1 MEKMLKEVSSGTRVA
16 ILAGVVASIALAA
29 LLLGGAG
36 SPAIWACAVGEHPV
50 WVTGGGWGCE
60 VQSAVDG
67 GLTAKTVGGAA
78 VVSGGSLE
86 ARDAGLKV
94 GPNFEVTAAGAV
106 TAASVS
112 AAVVSGGSLEARDA
126 GLKVGP
132 NFTVTA
138 AGAVTAASVSAPGI
152 SAAGVAV
159 DGGITGATVA
169 AGTTVTAGTG
179 FTVGASPGATTHTV
193 TFAAG
198 LPDGGPCAVTFTA
211 GILTATT
218 CY

>member
-16 ILAGVVASIALAA
+16 MLAGVVASIALAA

-94 GPNFEVTAAGAV
+94 GPNF
-106 TAASVS
+106 
-112 AAVVSGGSLEARDA
+112 
-126 GLKVGP
+126 
-132 NFTVTA
+132 TVTA

-179 FTVGASPGATTHTV
+179 FTVGASPGSTTHAV

-198 LPDGGPCAVTFTA
+198 LPDSGPCTVTFTA